1 MFHLG
6 NTQLQVLSWW
16 KPIDDQHKFPVKRGV
31 PCPTR
36 RAGATYTSLT
46 TPIAP
51 SRDGTVDGSCVI
63 GDAIT

>member
-1 MFHLG
+1 MFRSG

-16 KPIDDQHKFPVKRGV
+16 KPIDDQNKSPVKRGV
-31 PCPTR
+31 SCPIRQT
-36 RAGATYTSLT
+36 GATYTSLA

-63 GDAIT
+63 SDAIT